1 MPKNT
6 NLVPLP
12 MTGPE
17 NLFEN
22 VVNRHHDEVK
32 AEVRAE
38 VRRKREKF
46 VTRWLIAALLAGMA
60 ASAYAGFLIGASIV

>member
-6 NLVPLP
+6 NLVPIP

-32 AEVRAE
+32 AAVRE
-38 VRRKREKF
+38 ETRRKREKF
-46 VTRWLIAALLAGMA
+46 ITRWLIAALLAGMA